1 MDMHITH
8 PARVWPC
15 FGFIEK
21 LKVMKTPVRSF
32 HALKKKLMLIK
43 KPLGISNSFKKQITK
58 VMRTSEGSF
67 HTIKKK
73 LILMKKYM
81 VILPLS
87 TMTLMVGVPKG
98 ATAQIAVVEVIH
110 AGVKK
115 VIKAVDLK
123 VQRLQNQ
130 TIWLQNAQKVLENQ
144 LSKLKL
150 GEIADWTSRQKEL
163 YQNYYKELWEIKSYI
178 TYYKRVRELAGK
190 QMAIVEEYK
199 WAWGL
204 FRQDKH
210 FSVEEL
216 DYMEKVYSG
225 ILDESIKNIDQV
237 FLVIGSF
244 KTQMSDAARL
254 ELISKAVDQMEE
266 NYGALKKF
274 NSGNIQMSIGRAKSL
289 DEVATLKEIY
299 GLEE

>member
-1 MDMHITH
+1 
-8 PARVWPC
+8 
-15 FGFIEK
+15 
-21 LKVMKTPVRSF
+21 MKW
-32 HALKKKLMLIK
+32 IK
-43 KPLGISNSFKKQITK
+43 H
-58 VMRTSEGSF
+58 MR
-67 HTIKKK
+67 
-73 LILMKKYM
+73 KYM

-87 TMTLMVGVPKG
+87 AMTLFVALPAE
-98 ATAQIAVVEVIH
+98 ATAQIAVLEVIK

-150 GEIADWTSRQKEL
+150 GEIADWTERQREL
-163 YQNYYKELWEIKSYI
+163 YSKYYEELWQIKSAI
-178 TYYKRVRELAGK
+178 TYYKRIKDLTSRQVDI
-190 QMAIVEEYK
+190 MDEYK

-204 FRQDKH
+204 FKKDKH

-216 DYMEKVYSG
+216 EYMAKVYSG
-225 ILDESIKNIDQV
+225 ILEESVKNVDQLLMV
-237 FLVIGSF
+237 VSSF

-254 ELISKAVDQMEE
+254 ELIAAAADQMEQ
-266 NYGALKKF
+266 NYADLKKF
-274 NSGNIQMSIGRAKSL
+274 NSGNIQQSIGRAKSL

-299 GLEE
+299 GIE

>member
-1 MDMHITH
+1 MHISN

-15 FGFIEK
+15 LGF
-21 LKVMKTPVRSF
+21 LKR
-32 HALKKKLMLIK
+32 I
-43 KPLGISNSFKKQITK
+43 
-58 VMRTSEGSF
+58 
-67 HTIKKK
+67 
-73 LILMKKYM
+73 MKKYM

-87 TMTLMVGVPKG
+87 TMTLMVAVPKG
-98 ATAQIAVVEVIH
+98 ATAQIAVMEVIK

-123 VQRLQNQ
+123 IQRLQNQ

-144 LSKLKL
+144 MSKLKL

-163 YQNYYKELWEIKSYI
+163 YKNYYNELWEIKSYL
-178 TYYKRVRELAGK
+178 TYFKRIKELTQK
-190 QMAIVEEYK
+190 QVAIIDEYK

-204 FRQDKH
+204 FKKDKH

-225 ILDESIKNIDQV
+225 ILEESIKNLDQI
-237 FLVIGSF
+237 FLVINSF

-254 ELISKAVDQMEE
+254 ELISHAADQMDE
-266 NYGALKKF
+266 NYAVLKRF
-274 NSGNIQMSIGRAKSL
+274 NSGNIQTSIQRAKSL
-289 DEVATLKEIY
+289 DEVAALKEIY
-299 GLEE
+299 GINE